1 MEAHLGNGVTVCVE
15 HGTAA
20 GSQTTAGIIQ
30 QLGIGNERQLKTEL
44 RLVTKHGTTLEKW
57 NKDRT

>member
-1 MEAHLGNGVTVCVE
+1 VE

-30 QLGIGNERQLKTEL
+30 QLGIGNERQLKTKKW
-44 RLVTKHGTTLEKW
+44 LVTKHGPTLEKW
-57 NKDRT
+57 NKDKT